1 VVILFFNNRQMNKKL
16 KIGVMFGG
24 QSGEH
29 EVSLVSASSVME
41 ALDKSKYEVVPI
53 GITKEG
59 KWVAGPES
67 MKLLK
72 SGSDVKESR
81 GLVSADP
88 TEKRLVHFE
97 EQGESQKLDVIFPVL
112 HGPLGEDG
120 TVQGLLELA
129 SIPYVGAGVLGSAVG
144 MDKIIQKQLFKQV
157 GLPIVEYVWF
167 LASEVDSK
175 IDEIEKIFEYP
186 VFVKPVNMG
195 SSVGISKSHNREELV
210 VAIEEAKK
218 YDRKILIER
227 GVEEVREIEV
237 SVLGNDN
244 PEASVAGEIV
254 ASGEFYDYDAKYVD
268 GKSEAIIPAKIPDAL
283 MKKIQKIACQAFRVL
298 DLAGMARVDFFL
310 SKDKIYLNE
319 VNTIPGFTSIS
330 MYPKLW
336 EASGLSYPELL
347 NKLIELAIERHGE
360 KKKLLTSYEP
370 KGEWYK

>member
-1 VVILFFNNRQMNKKL
+1 MNKKL
-16 KIGVMFGG
+16 KIGVLFGG

-41 ALDKSKYEVVPI
+41 ALDKSKYDVVPI

-59 KWVAGPES
+59 KWIAGPES

-72 SGSDVKESR
+72 SGKDVKESR

-88 TEKRLVHFE
+88 TEKGLVRFE
-97 EQGESQKLDVIFPVL
+97 EQSESQKLDVIFPVL

-129 SIPYVGAGVLGSAVG
+129 SIPYIGAGVLGSAVG
-144 MDKIIQKQLFKQV
+144 MDKIIQKQLFIQA
-157 GLPIVEYVWF
+157 GLPVVDYIWF
-167 LASEVDSK
+167 LSSEVDNK
-175 IDEIEKIFEYP
+175 IDDIENKFEYP

-195 SSVGISKSHNREELV
+195 SSVGISKAHNKEELKE
-210 VAIEEAKK
+210 AIKEAKK

-227 GVEEVREIEV
+227 GAEDVREIEV
-237 SVLGNDN
+237 SVLGNDK

-268 GKSEAIIPAKIPDAL
+268 GKSEAIIPAEIPDAL
-283 MKKIQKIACQAFRVL
+283 MKKIQKIACSAFRVL

-310 SKDKIYLNE
+310 SRDKIYLNE

-336 EASGLSYPELL
+336 QASGLSYSKLL
-347 NKLIELAIERHGE
+347 DRLIELAIERHGD
-360 KKKLLTSYEP
+360 KKKLLTSYEHR
-370 KGEWYK
+370 KEWYLGK